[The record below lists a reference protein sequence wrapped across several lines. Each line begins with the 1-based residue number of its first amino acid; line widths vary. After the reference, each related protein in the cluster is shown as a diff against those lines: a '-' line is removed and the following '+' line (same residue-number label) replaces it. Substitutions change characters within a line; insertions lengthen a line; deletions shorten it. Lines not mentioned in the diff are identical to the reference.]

1 MRTDRKFRRFIRSHH
16 PKGYILI
23 TLNVQH
29 LNEEI
34 SQSLYDRCLDQIDL
48 HRLPCTCGR
57 HDMVLHSSYER
68 YIRTSNGKFKLLITR
83 VRCKS
88 CGKTHAI
95 LLSSIVPW
103 QSVQLAVQIRIL
115 KGYQMDQLMTDNIHI
130 DEQVIFR
137 VKMNFK
143 NRYKAWM
150 LSFHLTFDDDL
161 VFHAYRSFRSNFMQ
175 VRKGSYRLFPI
186 ST

>member
-1 MRTDRKFRRFIRSHH
+1 MYQRFGLYVPSNIFLIIRSIDQYFAKFV
-16 PKGYILI
+16 PLKKYR
-23 TLNVQH
+23 
-29 LNEEI
+29 
-34 SQSLYDRCLDQIDL
+34 SLYDDRYLDQIDL
-48 HRLPCTCGR
+48 HRLPCTCDR
-57 HDMVLHSSYER
+57 HDMVLHSCYER
-68 YIRTSNGKFKLLITR
+68 YIRTSHGKFKLLVTR

-103 QSVQLAVQIRIL
+103 QSVKLAVQIRIL
-115 KGYQMDQLMTDNIHI
+115 KDDQMDRLTKDNIHI
-130 DEQVIFR
+130 DEQVISR
-137 VKMNFK
+137 VKKNFK
-143 NRYKAWM
+143 NRYRAWM

-175 VRKGSYRLFPI
+175 VRKGSYQLFPI

>member
-16 PKGYILI
+16 PKGNIMI

-68 YIRTSNGKFKLLITR
+68 YARTSNGKFKLLVTVSAVNPVERRMSFFYLPSFPGSLFSSAFGRRIISATFPATDWTTR
-83 VRCKS
+83 SLPFCDLDMDMKRR
-88 CGKTHAI
+88 GNLIEFYIFYLDAI
-95 LLSSIVPW
+95 DIED
-103 QSVQLAVQIRIL
+103 R
-115 KGYQMDQLMTDNIHI
+115 
-130 DEQVIFR
+130 F
-137 VKMNFK
+137 
-143 NRYKAWM
+143 
-150 LSFHLTFDDDL
+150 
-161 VFHAYRSFRSNFMQ
+161 
-175 VRKGSYRLFPI
+175 
-186 ST
+186 

>member
-16 PKGYILI
+16 PKGNIMI

-68 YIRTSNGKFKLLITR
+68 YARTSNGKFKLLVTVSAVNPVERRMPFFYLPSFPGSLFSSAFGRRIISATFPATDWTTR
-83 VRCKS
+83 FLPFCD
-88 CGKTHAI
+88 
-95 LLSSIVPW
+95 LD
-103 QSVQLAVQIRIL
+103 
-115 KGYQMDQLMTDNIHI
+115 MDMKRRGNLIEFYIFYLDTI
-130 DEQVIFR
+130 DIEDRF
-137 VKMNFK
+137 
-143 NRYKAWM
+143 
-150 LSFHLTFDDDL
+150 
-161 VFHAYRSFRSNFMQ
+161 
-175 VRKGSYRLFPI
+175 
-186 ST
+186 